1 MAIEVGGTGTR
12 VTDMGAT
19 SGNNNADDPMSDA
32 TAKYSPAGFANPA
45 DFCAYA
51 VKEFTSDAAYDKE
64 NREAALDDLKFVG
77 LDQWDPDVRAA
88 RQRQGRP
95 CLTVNVMP
103 QFIGQVIGE
112 RRLNETAIKVSP
124 RKDATV
130 AMANTRGDIIKSI
143 EEFSRAKRV
152 YDNALEAQVTC
163 GISNFRIVMDYAE
176 NDAFE
181 QDLFIKHIPN
191 PLAVVWDRM
200 GVDITGKDAR
210 HCFVQDTMPRN
221 VYDAT
226 FPDNPCPG
234 EMGDDMTQTSFSAG
248 WFDKDIVRVTE
259 FWRMIEKI
267 RELCLYADGSVVDVT
282 DMDPADYMPLAYRDK
297 TGKAK
302 IRRAPKTYAQMH
314 LITSFDILEGPYE
327 LPLTRLPII
336 KVTGREVQVGE
347 DRVRYGLIRFAKD
360 AQRMRNYWRSVMVET
375 LAMAPKNQ
383 WLAEH
388 KAVKGREDEFRD
400 AHLSGDP
407 LLVFNDGA
415 EPPQRQMPPPIPAA
429 VLQEIQMNV
438 QDIKDTTGLQ
448 DASLGMRSNEISGR
462 AIQARKQEGDVA
474 TIIFHDNLNE
484 SISEG
489 GDVLNQLLGIC
500 YDTTRVLRA
509 IGADTKHRSVTVN
522 DPNDPDSIDLTQGKY
537 DTSIETGPSFTTAR
551 EQAADAMMQAIQ
563 VAPQLMQIAGDL
575 IVKNQ
580 DWPGAQE
587 IADRLKKTIP
597 PQLLDPA
604 DMSPEEQAAAQQQ
617 QQQGQGAQA
626 VQMAEMAKQSQHA
639 DSLRQIELAQK
650 EAEMY
655 TAQAN
660 AKAAGA
666 KADEAGH
673 RERQASADAD
683 NAEANAIASHA
694 QAHEAGVHDR
704 AASLHH
710 LQDLHHAHEE
720 HQGGQRRQDEQSRA
734 AVKHKSQR
742 PAAGQSGRRPAAKKG
757 TNK

>member
-12 VTDMGAT
+12 VTDLGA
-19 SGNNNADDPMSDA
+19 
-32 TAKYSPAGFANPA
+32 SPASRANQNIDDVMTNVEDEYTPTDFKTA
-45 DFCAYA
+45 RDFCDYA
-51 VKEFTSDAAYDKE
+51 VKEYTADAAYDKE

-130 AMANTRGDIIKSI
+130 DMANTRGDIIKSI

-152 YDNALEAQVTC
+152 YDAALEAQVTC
-163 GISNFRIVMDYAE
+163 GISNFRIALDYAE

-181 QDLFIKHIPN
+181 QDIFIRHIPN

-200 GVDITGKDAR
+200 SVDITGKDAR

-221 VYDAT
+221 VYDAQ
-226 FPDNPCPG
+226 FPNNPCPG
-234 EMGDDMTQTSFSAG
+234 EMGDDMTQTSFTAG
-248 WFDKDIVRVTE
+248 WFNKDIVRVTE
-259 FWRMIEKI
+259 FWRMIERI
-267 RELCLYADGSVVDVT
+267 RELCLYADGSVVDIT
-282 DMDPADYMPLAYRDK
+282 GKDPSEYMPLAYRDPQ
-297 TGKAK
+297 GKVR

-327 LPLTRLPII
+327 LPITRLPII
-336 KVTGREVQVGE
+336 KVVGREIQVGE
-347 DRVRYGLIRFAKD
+347 DRVRYGLVRFAKD

-388 KAVKGREDEFRD
+388 KSVKGREDEFRD

-407 LLVFNDGA
+407 LLVYNDGA
-415 EPPQRQMPPPIPAA
+415 EAPQRQMPPPIPAA
-429 VLQEIQMNV
+429 VLQEVQMNV

-474 TIIFHDNLNE
+474 TIIYHDNLNE

-489 GDVLNQLLGIC
+489 GDVVNQLLPIC

-509 IGADTKHRSVTVN
+509 IGADTKHRMVTVN
-522 DPNDPDSIDLTQGKY
+522 DPNDPESIDLSQGKY

-587 IADRLKKTIP
+587 IADRLKRTIP
-597 PQLLDPA
+597 PQLMDPA
-604 DMSPEEQAAAQQQ
+604 DMSPEEQQAAQQQ
-617 QQQGQGAQA
+617 QQQGQAAQS

-639 DSLRQIELAQK
+639 DSMRQIELASK

-660 AKAAGA
+660 ADTAKHKA
-666 KADEAGH
+666 
-673 RERQASADAD
+673 RQASADAD
-683 NAEANAIASHA
+683 ATEARAQEAHAS
-694 QAHEAGVHDR
+694 AHEAGIHDR

-710 LQDLHHAHEE
+710 LQDLEHGHAAHSGNE
-720 HQGGQRRQDEQSRA
+720 RRQDEQSRA
-734 AVKHKSQR
+734 TVKSKSQR
-742 PAAGQSGRRPAAKKG
+742 PASGQQGRRQKPQAKGNAK
-757 TNK
+757 